1 MMTVQNIIKNDL
13 QLIING
19 ISHELNTDFFE
30 VVDSQS
36 VHISLDSNKNIR
48 IFECAY
54 TIINGETAQTAEGLL
69 SLFGL
74 IIE

>member
-13 QLIING
+13 ELIING
-19 ISHELNTDFFE
+19 ISHTLNTDFYE
-30 VVDSQS
+30 VVDSKS

-54 TIINGETAQTAEGLL
+54 TIINGETAQTADGLL

>member
-13 QLIING
+13 ELIING
-19 ISHELNTDFFE
+19 ISHTLNTDFYE

-54 TIINGETAQTAEGLL
+54 TIINGETAQTADGLL